1 MFGPKHEKFP
11 EAQQFLDLGSAKEV
25 RSAESLMEALQ
36 VFLKDNQQL
45 RAQIE
50 AQVFRLQVKTPFKL
64 VK

>member
-1 MFGPKHEKFP
+1 
-11 EAQQFLDLGSAKEV
+11 LGSAKEV